1 MALLSIAYV
10 FVHREKR
17 HQASRLRHERK
28 RGEGSVPPGWHHS
41 RSSASGMRVYTRT
54 RNSCFIIKNIALKR
68 TRYLY
73 LHTLSVSVVRK
84 AGPRAFVPIAL
95 RLTSNTPS
103 QKQHPARDICS
114 GGAVPHPHHLM
125 FVHAH
130 IPFFF
135 LCQHSRTQ

>member
-1 MALLSIAYV
+1 MFL
-10 FVHREKR
+10 FTEKSAIKLVGYDMSANAAKEAFR
-17 HQASRLRHERK
+17 QA
-28 RGEGSVPPGWHHS
+28 GITPDQVQVVC
-41 RSSASGMRVYTRT
+41 VYTLARVIVVSLLKISHS
-54 RNSCFIIKNIALKR
+54 NAHIICIC
-68 TRYLY
+68 THYLY